1 MKITLARH
9 SGFCMGVRNA
19 ILRIV
24 REINI
29 SKGEIYVYG
38 PLIHNPQTINV
49 LHGRGMRTVNTL
61 DGITGKRIVVRTHGI
76 PVDEIKYLKQCAS
89 KVINLT
95 CPRVARVQAIIKKE
109 SGRGCHTIITGDR
122 DHAEVTGLMSYAS
135 HGVTVISDINEIDSI
150 PPSESYVIVSQTT
163 FDRTLFKKIVDRI
176 AEMYVNTRVYDTIC
190 DSTRYRQEDVIKG
203 IMQGNDTLVVVGGKN
218 SANTKRLAQIGRDS
232 NIKTLHVETDDEIN
246 ENDFSDS
253 QSVLVT
259 AGTSTPGWIIN
270 NILEK
275 LYTINF
281 KKSNLLIK
289 AIMSLLQLI
298 VRTNL
303 FSSIAAFFITL
314 IALSYVGIHDNYSFP
329 ALSFLYVFS
338 MYSINNYFEKDLLK
352 LSNPYKYDIYAQ
364 YGRPLLIIS
373 IASMALSIYI
383 TSAYSILMTAIV
395 FGAYLL
401 GFIYST
407 DPFKGLIAKLMPELL
422 RKLYNSKIVACF
434 GWIIITILVPMVGTN
449 ISISALVTLSFFVF
463 TVIFLRTALLDLI
476 AFQGDLILGRETLP
490 VLIGARAISML
501 SIGISMV
508 TILIFTTMTILLHHW
523 IYLILLPAI
532 LFYLLLI
539 YLVQRLNYLIS
550 LKYELLVDMNLL
562 FIIACYF
569 VIRAAS

>member
-24 REINI
+24 REINL
-29 SKGEIYVYG
+29 SRGELYVYG

-61 DGITGKRIVVRTHGI
+61 DGLTGKRIVVRTHGI
-76 PVDEIKYLKQCAS
+76 PVDELKYLKQWSS

-109 SGRGCHTIITGDR
+109 SGLGCHTIITGDR

-135 HGVTVISDINEIDSI
+135 HGVTIISDISEIESI
-150 PPSESYVIVSQTT
+150 PPSDSYVVVSQTT
-163 FDRTLFKKIVDRI
+163 FDRALFKKIMDRI
-176 AEMYVNTRVYDTIC
+176 VKRYKNARVYDTIC

-218 SANTKRLAQIGRDS
+218 SANTKRLAQIGRDG
-232 NIKTLHVETDDEIN
+232 NIKTLHVETEDEIT
-246 ENDFSDS
+246 EDDFTESK
-253 QSVLVT
+253 SVLVT

-281 KKSNLLIK
+281 KNSNVFIK

-303 FSSIAAFFITL
+303 FSSIAAFFMTL

-329 ALSFLYVFS
+329 ALSFLYIFS
-338 MYSINNYFEKDLLK
+338 MYSINNYFEKNLLK
-352 LSNPYKYDIYAQ
+352 LSNPYKYEIYAR
-364 YGRPLLIIS
+364 YGKLLLISS
-373 IASMALSIYI
+373 ILSMALSIYI
-383 TSAYSILMTAIV
+383 TIRHGVPMTLIV
-395 FGAYLL
+395 TGAYLL

-407 DPFKGLIAKLMPELL
+407 KPFKGLITKFMPELL
-422 RKLYNSKIVACF
+422 RKIYNSKIVACF

-449 ISISALVTLSFFVF
+449 VSISALATLSLFVF

-490 VLIGARAISML
+490 VLIGTRAISLL
-501 SIGISMV
+501 SIGISIAA
-508 TILIFTTMTILLHHW
+508 ILIFTAITILLHHW

-532 LFYLLLI
+532 LFYLVLI

-562 FIIACYF
+562 FVIACYF
-569 VIRAAS
+569 VIRAVS